1 MSHTVNLSFVAENTK
16 AQISQASCLKS
27 HSELGKGLAMGERKE
42 TSGCPP
48 DLLLGNPQCP
58 VSTAAH
64 CIAAESETA
73 KAKRGSD
80 AQAYLHSTELKFIQ
94 PTQGC

>member
-1 MSHTVNLSFVAENTK
+1 MSHTVNLFSVAENTK
-16 AQISQASCLKS
+16 AQSSQASCLRS

-42 TSGCPP
+42 ASGCPP
-48 DLLLGNPQCP
+48 DLLLGNLQCP

-64 CIAAESETA
+64 CTAAESEKATA
-73 KAKRGSD
+73 KHGSD

-94 PTQGC
+94 PPQGC